1 VERSLLLLASLG
13 LSCSLYAQNIRR
25 VQPGVTPAAV
35 APADLRKNLYDFSDD
50 SMLGRKVG
58 ADPDLMATRYIE
70 RKLRKLG
77 LVTAGDSGTFF
88 QNVPLVS
95 RGLAP
100 GAVVVVDGR
109 RYLPWTDFIPR
120 DQGMNVHAFEGAG
133 VIYTG
138 VPGDS
143 SLSATT
149 DAAGKIVVVRVAHG
163 WQADRANLTKRF
175 PKAAAI
181 AIASLDSIPALYR
194 TLFAIRP
201 IRLNAEAVAP
211 QAAVP
216 AVFYVS
222 RELAQA
228 MLGQSLL
235 TSTVG
240 SSGRIVTGG
249 FHFADS
255 NVPARNVIAVLRGR
269 DLALRSEYVAI
280 GAHADHLGFENHSL
294 DHDSLRAYNTVMRPQ
309 GADSPDRPPTADEVN
324 RIHALTNRLHALH
337 HGVRPDSIY
346 NGADDDGSGSIATLA
361 IAANLTKARN
371 KPKRSILFVWHTA
384 EELGDLGSTY
394 FTDHP
399 TVPRDSIVA
408 QLNMDMVGRGG
419 AFDIPGGGPRYL
431 QLIGSR
437 RLSTEL
443 GDLVE
448 SVNRDTKAGFDFDYR
463 FDASGNPS
471 ELYCRSDH
479 YEYARYGI
487 PIVFFTTGLHQDYH
501 QITDEA
507 RYIDYA
513 HYARVTELVRNIALR
528 VADLD
533 HRPVIDKARPD
544 PKAACVQ

>member
-1 VERSLLLLASLG
+1 VERHLLVLASFG
-13 LSCSLYAQNIRR
+13 LSCGLHAQDIHR
-25 VQPGVTPAAV
+25 VQPEVTPAAIT
-35 APADLRKNLYDFSDD
+35 AADLRRRLYDFADD
-50 SMLGRKVG
+50 SMRGRKVG
-58 ADPDLMATRYIE
+58 ADHELKATRYIE
-70 RKLRKLG
+70 REVRRLG
-77 LVTAGDSGTFF
+77 LVPAGDSGTFF

-100 GAVVVVDGR
+100 GAVVVVEGR
-109 RYLPWTDFIPR
+109 RYMPWVDFIPR
-120 DQGMNVHAFEGAG
+120 DQGVSVHAFEGAT

-138 VPGDS
+138 VPDDS
-143 SLSATT
+143 TLSAAT
-149 DAAGKIVVVRVAHG
+149 DAAGKIVVIRVAHG
-163 WQADRANLTKRF
+163 WQADRASLTKRF
-175 PKAAAI
+175 PNAAAI

-201 IRLNAEAVAP
+201 IRLNTETVAP
-211 QAAVP
+211 QASVP
-216 AVFYVS
+216 AFLYVT
-222 RELAQA
+222 RELAEA

-235 TSTVG
+235 TLTVG
-240 SSGRIVTGG
+240 SSGRIVTGA

-255 NVPARNVIAVLRGR
+255 NAPARNVVAVLRGR
-269 DLALRSEYVAI
+269 DPALRSEYVAI
-280 GAHADHLGFENHSL
+280 GAHTDHLGFENHSV

-309 GADSPDRPPTADEVN
+309 GADSPDRAPTADEVN

-346 NGADDDGSGSIATLA
+346 NGADDDGSGSIAALA
-361 IAANLTKARN
+361 IAANLTRARY
-371 KPKRSILFVWHTA
+371 KPKRSILFVWHTG
-384 EELGDLGSTY
+384 EELGDLGSAY
-394 FTDHP
+394 FTDHS

-448 SVNRDTKAGFDFDYR
+448 SVNRETKAGFVFDYQ
-463 FDASGNPS
+463 FDASGHPS
-471 ELYCRSDH
+471 QLYCRSDH
-479 YEYARYGI
+479 YEYAKYGI
-487 PIVFFTTGLHQDYH
+487 PIVFFTTGMHQDYH

-507 RYIDYA
+507 TYIDYA
-513 HYARVTELVRNIALR
+513 HYARVTELVRDVALR

-533 HRPVIDKARPD
+533 HRPAIDKARPD